1 MSIVSS
7 GIVTVAAG
15 VTSNNLEVI
24 QEGKLRILTEGKAQ
38 EITLADGGEAIVSSG
53 GILYVCTVSSG
64 GTATVYER
72 SLAEE
77 ITVEK
82 DGLFLVSSGGTTCNN
97 VLQSGGTQLI
107 FEEAV
112 ADNVIVMK
120 GGVQHVSSGGY
131 VRNSVVSSGGFVYVW
146 PEALI
151 YHTQIFGVLEVSA
164 DAIAHSPIV
173 ENSGKL
179 IVMQDGFVFKAIVN
193 SGGIVDIAFG
203 GGLSSVSVNDGGTA
217 MISAGATCLNMQI
230 NGGRVVVENGG
241 VAETVT
247 VKDGGRLLVSSG
259 GTAAEVAWT
268 PCEGIVEIENGASV
282 AFTSQYS
289 GVYYGSNNKIVSSKI
304 PVVTSRTLGEL
315 ETMCVMSGGTAVDT
329 TVGSGGR
336 MDVYDGGRLA
346 GIQTMESGA
355 IVSMCAGASL
365 DFDLAR
371 TEAGTITLVNDLSVI
386 RGTPLYTLTVADTSE
401 EGVYSL
407 ANGAAEF
414 NSAISVRNAAGETL
428 GSLSVG
434 DTLKI
439 GDEAFTLNLTGAA
452 LTLTVKGPEI
462 VPTNLVGTKDRV
474 SWDSTGAGQYVVEY
488 STDNFEHTI
497 QIITQGTAVD
507 LLDLPAGTYQ
517 WRVKAAEGETWA
529 VGQEIVSD
537 NAPGTPQVLQSNA
550 DGNEDV
556 FFVVADGAW
565 GKDGYIFFA
574 MHVGSVNDWEGTH
587 EIVIADG
594 KAQIQN
600 LFFGS
605 SDPNVL
611 CLTDVENGDAIF
623 VDDVYTDLPEGVEQ
637 QSRLFKIQEI
647 RAGAG
652 NDVVDMTS
660 QQFEY
665 TGNGQ
670 TIRGGDGNDV
680 IWANKGDNMLFGDK
694 GDDRLVGASGN
705 DVIAGGIGNDSMHG
719 GGGKDVFAFCENWGA
734 DEVKQLAS
742 GSVTL
747 WFASGDQTNWN
758 EATMTYTDGDNSVK
772 VSGVTADK
780 VTLKFGDDGSD
791 QFASLSA
798 MGAFADF
805 TSQRI
810 YEDSAQGIIASL

>member
-7 GIVTVAAG
+7 GIVTIAAG
-15 VTSNNLEVI
+15 VTSKNLEVI
-24 QEGKLRILTEGKAQ
+24 QEGELLILNEGAAQ
-38 EITLADGGEAIVSSG
+38 DVTLADGGKAVVSSG
-53 GILYVCTVSSG
+53 GTLYICTISSGGTANVYESGFAEDITVEENGKLSVSGEGTAYHPVINSGGIMTLAKDATAISAVVQDGGSADVSSTGYAYKPTVSQGGTMRIWQDGMAEGGQVYGLLEAQPGGMANNISVLEGGEISVLSEGYVTMISVSSGGSLVLLNGGIGFMDTLNQGGSICVSSG
-64 GTATVYER
+64 GTALTTTIKGGLLEV
-72 SLAEE
+72 
-77 ITVEK
+77 K
-82 DGLFLVSSGGTTCNN
+82 DGGQADTIKMSAGGT
-97 VLQSGGTQLI
+97 V
-107 FEEAV
+107 
-112 ADNVIVMK
+112 
-120 GGVQHVSSGGY
+120 HVSSGG
-131 VRNSVVSSGGFVYVW
+131 
-146 PEALI
+146 
-151 YHTQIFGVLEVSA
+151 
-164 DAIAHSPIV
+164 
-173 ENSGKL
+173 
-179 IVMQDGFVFKAIVN
+179 KA
-193 SGGIVDIAFG
+193 
-203 GGLSSVSVNDGGTA
+203 TK
-217 MISAGATCLNMQI
+217 
-230 NGGRVVVENGG
+230 
-241 VAETVT
+241 VT
-247 VKDGGRLLVSSG
+247 
-259 GTAAEVAWT
+259 WT
-268 PCEGIVEIENGASV
+268 PCVGIVEIDNGASV

-289 GVYYGSNNKIVSSKI
+289 GVYYGSNNKLVSSKI
-304 PVVTSRTLGEL
+304 PVVTSRTLGKL

-336 MDVYDGGRLA
+336 MDVYEGGRLA
-346 GIQTMESGA
+346 GIQTLESGA
-355 IVSMCAGASL
+355 IVSMCEGASL
-365 DFDLAR
+365 DFDLTR

-401 EGVYSL
+401 KGVYSL

-414 NSAISVRNAAGETL
+414 NSAISVRNASGDTL

-434 DTLKI
+434 DTLQI

-474 SWDSTGAGQYVVEY
+474 SWDATGAEQYVVEY

-497 QIITQGTAVD
+497 QISTASTAVD

-517 WRVKAAEGETWA
+517 WRVKAADGETWA

-550 DGNEDV
+550 DGNEDI
-556 FFVVADGAW
+556 FFAVADGAW
-565 GKDGYIFFA
+565 GKDGYVFFA

-611 CLTDVENGDAIF
+611 CLTDAENGDAIF

-719 GGGKDVFAFCENWGA
+719 GGGEDIFTFCENWGA

-758 EATMTYTDGDNSVK
+758 EATMTYTDGTNRVT
-772 VSGVTADK
+772 VLGVTAEQ

-810 YEDSAQGIIASL
+810 NEDSAQGMLAIL